1 MISRSVADKMSA
13 IVGKEWFLDTP
24 EDLATYSYDAF
35 LPEFNPNGVI
45 IPGSTGEISEIMKI
59 ANQERIYITPRGAGT
74 NICGGSVAKRGG
86 LIMAFH
92 RMNKI
97 LEIDP
102 DNMCAVVQ
110 PGVVNADLQKEV
122 ARYSLMYP
130 PDPASMFVSTIGGN
144 VALNAGGPRGVKYG
158 VTRDYLLGLEVV
170 LPSGGVI
177 RTGGKVLKSVSG
189 YDLTRLMC
197 GSEGTLGIITEIT
210 VRLVPLPPAK
220 ATLQAVFSDLDDA
233 AKAVSAIIGSGIVPT
248 TLELIDKVVLDVIGN
263 YGGARFHKD
272 TQGLLLIEVDGE
284 DSLVAAQGERIEA
297 FCRQRGAVE
306 VERASTL
313 EDAEKLWQARRTAF
327 GAVAS
332 LRPNCIVEDATVPVK
347 KLPAIIRTIVAL
359 ADKYQLKIGVLAH
372 AGDGN
377 LHPLIMTDLRD
388 KDEMDRVDHALE
400 EMYEAAMAMGG
411 TLSGEHGIGI
421 AKNRFMNMEFNDSA
435 IEIMLG
441 IKKVFDP
448 HVILNPG
455 SFLSIYDQINE
466 EKKWN

>member
-1 MISRSVADKMSA
+1 MISNTIADEFRS
-13 IVGKEWFLDTP
+13 IVGTDWFLDTP

-35 LPEFNPNGVI
+35 LPEFMPDAVVV
-45 IPGSTGEISEIMKI
+45 PGRTEEISKIMHLANREKI
-59 ANQERIYITPRGAGT
+59 NIIPRGAGT
-74 NICGGSVAKRGG
+74 NICGGSVARQGG
-86 LIMAFH
+86 IIIAFH

-122 ARYSLMYP
+122 AGYGLMYP

-170 LPSGGVI
+170 LPTGEVME
-177 RTGGKVLKSVSG
+177 TGGKVLKSVSG

-210 VRLVPLPPAK
+210 VRLVPLPSAK
-220 ATLQAVFSDLDDA
+220 ATLQATFSDLDDA
-233 AKAVSAIIGSGIVPT
+233 AKTVSAIIGSGIVPT
-248 TLELIDKVVLDVIGN
+248 TLELMDRVILDVIGD
-263 YGGARFHKD
+263 YGGAQFHED
-272 TQGLLLIEVDGE
+272 AEALLLIEVDGE
-284 DSLVAAQGERIEA
+284 EVLVEKQAEIIER
-297 FCRQRGAVE
+297 FCKARGAVV
-306 VERASTL
+306 VEKAGTP
-313 EDAEKLWQARRTAF
+313 EEADKLWQARRTAF

-347 KLPAIIRTIVAL
+347 RLPEIIRKIVEL
-359 ADKYQLKIGVLAH
+359 TEKYQLKIGVLAH

-388 KDEMDRVDHALE
+388 EDEMARIDKALDE
-400 EMYEAAMAMGG
+400 LFEAAIGMGG

-421 AKNRFMNMEFNDSA
+421 AKDRFMHMEFSERA
-435 IEIMLG
+435 IEIMRG
-441 IKKVFDP
+441 IKRVFDP
-448 HVILNPG
+448 NNIMNPG
-455 SFLSIYDQINE
+455 SFL
-466 EKKWN
+466 